1 MCVRVCRVCEVCAC
15 VRVLVAYLA
24 CQGYAC
30 LHVCAHATYCDKILV
45 VGDNAVRHCDSSKS
59 KGKGKSKRKSVV
71 SMWCVLWGGGRRM
84 MC

>member
-59 KGKGKSKRKSVV
+59 KSKSMVSVV
-71 SMWCVLWGGGRRM
+71 SVLCVFYGRRRV

>member
-1 MCVRVCRVCEVCAC
+1 MCVC
-15 VRVLVAYLA
+15 VLVVCLA
-24 CQGYAC
+24 CHA
-30 LHVCAHATYCDKILV
+30 CAHATYCDKILV